1 MVDPK
6 YTEMI
11 EELGAYVSRK
21 IEEEWKDSFGSMV
34 LISAP
39 RGTSNHHGDV
49 TGWAA
54 PEVRATRRP
63 EEILLHGF
71 FSLAITLIGH
81 EEVTPEAL
89 HKLVMAAA
97 VQLGMATVI
106 VVDEEGNAV
115 FDGTD
120 DSDLPQA

>member
-1 MVDPK
+1 MTDPK
-6 YTEMI
+6 YRELI

-21 IEEEWKDSFGSMV
+21 IDEEWKDSFGSMV

-39 RGTSNHHGDV
+39 RGTSTHHGDV

-54 PEVRATRRP
+54 PEVRATKDT

-71 FSLAITLIGH
+71 FSLAITLIGY
-81 EEVTPEAL
+81 EGASPNAL

-97 VQLGMATVI
+97 VQLGVASVI

-115 FDGTD
+115 FD